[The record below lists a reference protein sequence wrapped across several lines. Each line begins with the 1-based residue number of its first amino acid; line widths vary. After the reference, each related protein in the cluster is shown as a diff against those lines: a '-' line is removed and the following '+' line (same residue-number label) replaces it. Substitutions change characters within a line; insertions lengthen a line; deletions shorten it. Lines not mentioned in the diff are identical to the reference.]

1 MVFLGTVAFFW
12 TLVLWHYSVH
22 QRSASW
28 SAWVQSAVGFV
39 GDTFVGHEIFQTFDE
54 LPCRIAE
61 NRTAE
66 NMINITIN
74 NKSANMMDHIDAL
87 ASIEFGDNYCTYCTG
102 NY

>member
-1 MVFLGTVAFFW
+1 MLRGQRGCSLQLDLSGILLLATK
-12 TLVLWHYSVH
+12 YSKH
-22 QRSASW
+22 SMNFHPEQ
-28 SAWVQSAVGFV
+28 
-39 GDTFVGHEIFQTFDE
+39 
-54 LPCRIAE
+54 E